1 MQEKQKTIRQST
13 QRLPLRKGPRS
24 GGAGVNDM
32 PVACQSCAPEC
43 PQAFG
48 AKRLRGLNVTTWTTS
63 PSFARDA
70 RKCHRLAAARSRR
83 GSDSPPG
90 CHSTPR
96 RRFATLHRGGYP
108 LRQGR
113 AGNARPYEF
122 DRTSGGERKGDHWSP
137 AFLRPHSFL
146 SLFEKEKNRR
156 AR

>member
-1 MQEKQKTIRQST
+1 
-13 QRLPLRKGPRS
+13 
-24 GGAGVNDM
+24 M

-48 AKRLRGLNVTTWTTS
+48 AQRLRGLNLTTWTTS

-96 RRFATLHRGGYP
+96 RRFAALHRGGFAAAAGT
-108 LRQGR
+108 GR
-113 AGNARPYEF
+113 TE
-122 DRTSGGERKGDHWSP
+122 SP
-137 AFLRPHSFL
+137 APTETILDVGCWD
-146 SLFEKEKNRR
+146 ENGT
-156 AR
+156 